1 MTRTFQL
8 RQLAEMKSQSS
19 PVSEVLALLG
29 IIMGDMEEE
38 FTVEKVSESTKS
50 KLMIVLKV
58 IDKRVGRNGKTEY
71 LLKWRGFGD
80 EVIQALFRLCFQSR
94 HPLGIAQRV
103 VCQYSIRNSQSSVI

>member
-1 MTRTFQL
+1 
-8 RQLAEMKSQSS
+8 MKSQSS

-50 KLMIVLKV
+50 KLTMIVLKV

-80 EVIQALFRLCFQSR
+80 EVIQALFRLCFQSH

-103 VCQYSIRNSQSSVI
+103 VCQYSTRNS

>member
-38 FTVEKVSESTKS
+38 FTVEKVSES
-50 KLMIVLKV
+50 
-58 IDKRVGRNGKTEY
+58 
-71 LLKWRGFGD
+71 
-80 EVIQALFRLCFQSR
+80 
-94 HPLGIAQRV
+94 
-103 VCQYSIRNSQSSVI
+103 NSAV